1 LLCAELW
8 DYIEQLHQ
16 LVHSL
21 EARVQKTQ
29 NNVEQIRN
37 IMGVWSKV
45 ALFERP
51 DGKKDTLLCIEDRPE
66 HVQRRYVQSKM
77 EYNQCGTQH
86 FVLMFRCYRSDYIL
100 SGTLR

>member
-1 LLCAELW
+1 LFCTELW

-21 EARVQKTQ
+21 ETRIQQTQ
-29 NNVEQIRN
+29 NNVEQICN

-51 DGKKDTLLCIEDRPE
+51 DGRKDTLLCIEDQPE
-66 HVQRRYVQSKM
+66 HVQRRYVPSKM
-77 EYNQCGTQH
+77 EC
-86 FVLMFRCYRSDYIL
+86 S
-100 SGTLR
+100 